1 MTASNGRLRW
11 YTAISKA
18 DNDSD
23 MTSSQF
29 FLIFKW
35 EQWLQTEWLPT
46 GQRQTWTDN
55 NSSGQT
61 RWLWESSFT
70 SESTFHY
77 TIYTVRS
84 RYDPKKSFTLFPS
97 PHTENTLHSSAS
109 ILYSTALRKKP
120 HILSHPSPCPHWGNW
135 FLVCRKPFWQTPYS
149 HAVTTLLLL
158 RNNQLINMI

>member
-84 RYDPKKSFTLFPS
+84 RYDPKKSFTLIPLTSRWKYPTQLGIYPIFNSTEEKAPHPITSLTPS
-97 PHTENTLHSSAS
+97 SLGQLVPGLQKT
-109 ILYSTALRKKP
+109 ILTNS
-120 HILSHPSPCPHWGNW
+120 
-135 FLVCRKPFWQTPYS
+135 
-149 HAVTTLLLL
+149 LLTCCDYFT
-158 RNNQLINMI
+158 IT